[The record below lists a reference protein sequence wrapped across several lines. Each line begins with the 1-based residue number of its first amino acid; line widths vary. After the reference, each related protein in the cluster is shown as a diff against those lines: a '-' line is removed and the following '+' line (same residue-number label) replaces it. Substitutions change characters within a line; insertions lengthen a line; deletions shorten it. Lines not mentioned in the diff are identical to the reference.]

1 MQANGHHLRL
11 SEGVQNKQ
19 TAVRK
24 TERAGTVSPSQ
35 EKARGR
41 GQPVKVCKCLKR
53 GCKEDRARLL
63 SVVPSDSTRAMCP
76 NWNTGGEHQE
86 TLFHYEDDQALEQVA
101 QGCCGVSIL
110 RDVQKPS
117 GPKPGQ
123 LALGGPTWAVGLD
136 RMTSAGYFQPQPIY
150 DSVNLH
156 KNILKL
162 SFLTAASGGCYQCT
176 HIQKVFG
183 QINRTKVY
191 QRLESWDHTSASEGL
206 WIAKCR
212 GW

>member
-1 MQANGHHLRL
+1 VPKGAYDRCLDVLWQGEKSLLAVALMQANGHHLRL

-76 NWNTGGEHQE
+76 N
-86 TLFHYEDDQALEQVA
+86 
-101 QGCCGVSIL
+101 
-110 RDVQKPS
+110 
-117 GPKPGQ
+117 
-123 LALGGPTWAVGLD
+123 
-136 RMTSAGYFQPQPIY
+136 
-150 DSVNLH
+150 
-156 KNILKL
+156 
-162 SFLTAASGGCYQCT
+162 
-176 HIQKVFG
+176 
-183 QINRTKVY
+183 
-191 QRLESWDHTSASEGL
+191 
-206 WIAKCR
+206 
-212 GW
+212 